1 MASYILTLLQYSKSQ
16 LMSLQKKNKTTFKTL
31 TQTKTKDQFCSIDG
45 KGFVIFTNME
55 IGAMITKRKDVK
67 KVKKNQIFLFS
78 DLDCICVV
86 KRHIYKRRLVPK

>member
-67 KVKKNQIFLFS
+67 KVKKIKFSCFLILIAFA
-78 DLDCICVV
+78 L
-86 KRHIYKRRLVPK
+86 